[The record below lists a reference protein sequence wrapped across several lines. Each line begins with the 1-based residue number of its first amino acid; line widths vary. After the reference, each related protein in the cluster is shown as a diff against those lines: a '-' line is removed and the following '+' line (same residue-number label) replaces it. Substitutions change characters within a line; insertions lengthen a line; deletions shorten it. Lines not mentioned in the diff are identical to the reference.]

1 MGPEGRGQRLLHKFD
16 STTLR
21 AEEMMM
27 ARKTRRTRRLNR
39 RFENLERRQLLAGN
53 VQAGFDQA
61 SGLLTIL
68 GDPASNGLAI
78 AQLADVSQ
86 PGVPPVTQLWLKPDA
101 TTRLNGQQP
110 GVGVIVSGVT
120 SISAQLGDG
129 ADDFALL
136 GREGSSLT
144 ALSLDLGRGNDDVT
158 MKGVKILQNVA
169 LSGSDG
175 GDVVRISDSS
185 VDGELDV
192 QVTGGLDMT
201 LERSQV
207 GSLVHQ
213 DTAPSVAGA
222 PLEHLKIKLSD
233 VLVSSFMSVNTEND
247 LDVSVDGGLLG
258 ELSIHKELGA
268 SSTGVAASPIYLKL
282 RDVLITG
289 AVDVDVEGASL
300 VDVSS
305 SGSEMNGV
313 YLKIGGVDGQSAPLA
328 RVALDSSVVAGPLSL
343 TTEGAVDFSS
353 SRSSHKE
360 WILIE
365 SVSAADQ
372 PIEEVAFV
380 YHTIKFVDT
389 LVSSYVAVDAQGG
402 GLDFAAQGSS
412 LASIYM
418 KYDGVSGDVSL
429 PPATARVSLSDG
441 SIDGP
446 LSLSTDATIDVSSSR
461 MDHKEW
467 ILIES
472 VSFATPGA
480 ASPPALH
487 RVKFV
492 DTLVSSYVDVDVQ
505 GDGLLD
511 VSAQTS
517 QASGM
522 YLKMGG
528 VEGDTGAAQRTTRL
542 SLDGGTVDDLSVETD
557 GVLQASATG
566 QHIKKAVLFVRKQGT
581 DQQDYYQVTLSDL
594 LVSSFS
600 TTSDGSSSHQ
610 TSVQGGSAKLV
621 AIEGR
626 SSSDPLFDPID
637 HYKIDIAS
645 CVVDGAVTVDVDGDL
660 DLLVDE
666 SSIAAFS
673 VSGHGGDSHSRPM
686 ESLSLNFA
694 KVELRNHQQDERSLS
709 ITGGS
714 MDSLLVDVSSA
725 SPDGTQSPY
734 IFKMTDVLVT
744 GVASVDVDGDLDLLV
759 DGSSLAAFSVSGDSD
774 DRPMESISLSYT
786 KVDMHYRPLGESSLS
801 LTGGSMGSV
810 SVDVNDP
817 TSLGANPSLRMTM
830 EGVSVAAEARVYTGG
845 RFSLDITG
853 SNAGFLFASSGGGTG
868 KASFSD
874 LSFSSVHFSDDGTT
888 ANVSVVGGQT
898 DSVWIDLG
906 HPPSPAGSDEV
917 YYTIT
922 LTDCLVSSVQLNTDG
937 ATDFITEG
945 SRIGSL
951 AVDIDDGGGGSGGSL
966 AMESLSMNFSK
977 MDVRYNPQTNN
988 RTITIGGGR
997 TETISLDVDAAP
1009 NSAGTPAF
1017 LQLEMENVLVSSYMA
1032 LDAVGLGGLSI
1043 EFDSVQGSLFDASYA
1058 SGAGGGAGK
1067 AQFQDFHF
1075 SGVSLRDQGATTSVE
1090 ISGGQADSIALQR
1103 SAGDGTT
1110 EHFFTVVFKEG
1121 RVANWL
1127 EIQAGNAHVDVDV
1140 SRSQIG
1146 NVRVATGDFE
1156 GDGRFDQSIRLTDSL
1171 ISGLADFSADG
1182 IADIVIANSRVGSA
1196 SVRAADSFEPLPGV
1210 PGPIS
1215 RVTIA
1220 GSRVLGRLTVDTGSG
1235 DDVVTISKSI
1245 LSGSTSI
1252 DVGGGND
1259 RLAVLDSIFS
1269 RFALFDGGDGIDQLT
1284 IARSRA
1290 AQKPITRNWESFNP
1304 SPSS

>member
-1 MGPEGRGQRLLHKFD
+1 
-16 STTLR
+16 
-21 AEEMMM
+21 MM

-328 RVALDSSVVAGPLSL
+328 RVALDSSVVDGPLSL

-744 GVASVDVDGDLDLLV
+744 SYASIDVESDLELLV
-759 DGSSLAAFSVSGDSD
+759 DGSSIAAFSVSGHGGDSHS
-774 DRPMESISLSYT
+774 RPMESLSLNFA
-786 KVDMHYRPLGESSLS
+786 KVEYRYHEQGERSVS
-801 LTGGSMGSV
+801 LTGGSMDSV
-810 SVDVNDP
+810 SIDFGAPRVQEGNQEVFLKVVFNDLQVR
-817 TSLGANPSLRMTM
+817 SY
-830 EGVSVAAEARVYTGG
+830 ARVH
-845 RFSLDITG
+845 
-853 SNAGFLFASSGGGTG
+853 SSGATNFVAQGAEIGN
-868 KASFSD
+868 
-874 LSFSSVHFSDDGTT
+874 LS
-888 ANVSVVGGQT
+888 
-898 DSVWIDLG
+898 
-906 HPPSPAGSDEV
+906 
-917 YYTIT
+917 
-922 LTDCLVSSVQLNTDG
+922 LT
-937 ATDFITEG
+937 
-945 SRIGSL
+945 
-951 AVDIDDGGGGSGGSL
+951 VDDDGGSVNAEGLSL
-966 AMESLSMNFSK
+966 NFAKIEVLTTPVS
-977 MDVRYNPQTNN
+977 NN

-1043 EFDSVQGSLFDASYA
+1043 EFDSVQGALFDASYA

-1121 RVANWL
+1121 RVAGL
-1127 EIQAGNAHVDVDV
+1127 LDIRSVESPVDVDV
-1140 SRSQIG
+1140 SRSQVGSI
-1146 NVRVATGDFE
+1146 RVATGDFE